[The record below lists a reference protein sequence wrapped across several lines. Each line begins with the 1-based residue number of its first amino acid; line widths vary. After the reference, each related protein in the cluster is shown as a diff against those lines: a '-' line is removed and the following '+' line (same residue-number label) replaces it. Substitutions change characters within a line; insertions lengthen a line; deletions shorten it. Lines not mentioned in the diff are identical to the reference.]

1 MVNETNKTYNDY
13 KTQKANFELQ
23 IKKIKD
29 EQYKIEL
36 EKNIIESSIS
46 IQQKEIKELSQ
57 LVFNKLPNEFSS
69 FQFLYKKENE
79 INEKIKLEKKNSEYN
94 NSNEIIMKEIQGI
107 IDLYK
112 EVSGINIAKT
122 KEGLLQITIFP
133 NVPLTVDQCYILIE
147 IVDNK
152 YKIVGINPVFKFNEY
167 EDALNNNKNF
177 TLFLASIIVK
187 EFCKYLK

>member
-1 MVNETNKTYNDY
+1 MVNATNKTYNDY

-94 NSNEIIMKEIQGI
+94 NSNEIIKKEIQGI

>member
-1 MVNETNKTYNDY
+1 MVNATNKSYNDY
-13 KTQKANFELQ
+13 KTLKANYELQ

-36 EKNIIESSIS
+36 EKSIIESSIS

-94 NSNEIIMKEIQGI
+94 NPNEILIKEIQGI

-112 EVSGINIAKT
+112 EVSGINITKT

-133 NVPLTVDQCYILIE
+133 NIPLTVDQCYILIE

-152 YKIVGINPVFKFNEY
+152 YKIVGINPAFKFNEY
-167 EDALNNNKNF
+167 EDALNKNKNF

>member
-1 MVNETNKTYNDY
+1 MVNATNKTYNDY

-79 INEKIKLEKKNSEYN
+79 INEKIKLKKKNSEYN

-107 IDLYK
+107 LDLYK

-152 YKIVGINPVFKFNEY
+152 YKIVGINPVLKFNEY

>member
-1 MVNETNKTYNDY
+1 
-13 KTQKANFELQ
+13 
-23 IKKIKD
+23 
-29 EQYKIEL
+29 
-36 EKNIIESSIS
+36 
-46 IQQKEIKELSQ
+46 
-57 LVFNKLPNEFSS
+57 
-69 FQFLYKKENE
+69 
-79 INEKIKLEKKNSEYN
+79 
-94 NSNEIIMKEIQGI
+94 MKEIQGI

>member
-1 MVNETNKTYNDY
+1 MVNATNKTYNDY

-69 FQFLYKKENE
+69 FQFL
-79 INEKIKLEKKNSEYN
+79 
-94 NSNEIIMKEIQGI
+94 
-107 IDLYK
+107 
-112 EVSGINIAKT
+112 
-122 KEGLLQITIFP
+122 
-133 NVPLTVDQCYILIE
+133 
-147 IVDNK
+147 
-152 YKIVGINPVFKFNEY
+152 
-167 EDALNNNKNF
+167 
-177 TLFLASIIVK
+177 
-187 EFCKYLK
+187 

>member
-1 MVNETNKTYNDY
+1 MVNATNKSHNDY
-13 KTQKANFELQ
+13 KTQKANFDLQ

-36 EKNIIESSIS
+36 EKSIIESSIS

-94 NSNEIIMKEIQGI
+94 NPNEVIMKEIQGI

-122 KEGLLQITIFP
+122 KEGLLQIKIFP
-133 NVPLTVDQCYILIE
+133 NVPLTIDQCYILIE

-167 EDALNNNKNF
+167 EDALNKNKNF

>member
-1 MVNETNKTYNDY
+1 MVNATNKTYNDY